1 MDNHPGNDKSDSQ
14 SASTTQNFELTP
26 MKSEN
31 DEDYQSSPVYAN
43 AGSHPAGAASSE
55 SRGVGARFIAGFAA
69 VGLLAAG
76 AVGVWT
82 LQTTNNS
89 AQARQESVAEQSQV
103 SELTGESSS
112 NERQPA
118 DPRDATSEARTPSTS
133 GNSSGSHS
141 SGRNGS
147 VSAMENDPYLPPNS
161 WSGRVP
167 STQSQPSSF
176 APSVEQSPSTVS
188 EPSTQAPSA
197 PSQPNSWT
205 DDLGLP
211 DDPGGIFDEITPGT
225 SEATTEPQP
234 TETLTELPTSAAE
247 TTEPSEPA
255 TPGATSASES
265 NTAGA
270 QSTGTSTSTRSNS
283 SAPTTDTT
291 GR

>member
-1 MDNHPGNDKSDSQ
+1 MDSHPGNDKSDSQ
-14 SASTTQNFELTP
+14 SASTTQNFELAP

-31 DEDYQSSPVYAN
+31 DEDSQSSPVYVN
-43 AGSHPAGAASSE
+43 ARSHPAGAASSE

-82 LQTTNNS
+82 LQTTDNS
-89 AQARQESVAEQSQV
+89 TQDRQESVAEQSQV

-112 NERQPA
+112 NEPQSA
-118 DPRDATSEARTPSTS
+118 NPRDATESPRMPSAA
-133 GNSSGSHS
+133 GSSSASHS
-141 SGRNGS
+141 SERGGS
-147 VSAMENDPYLPPNS
+147 LSSLQDDPYLPPNS
-161 WSGRVP
+161 WSGHFF
-167 STQSQPSSF
+167 STQSQPSSI
-176 APSVEQSPSTVS
+176 APSVEQSPSSVS
-188 EPSTQAPSA
+188 EPSTPTPSA

-225 SEATTEPQP
+225 SKATTEPQP

-247 TTEPSEPA
+247 TTEPSEPS
-255 TPGATSASES
+255 TPGATSTSES

-270 QSTGTSTSTRSNS
+270 QSTGTSTSTHNNS